1 MVYAIPDM
9 AEKTEN
15 SIHVD
20 EARTLDGLFR
30 TRVKRSPNAV
40 AYRYFDKASGEWRD
54 SSWQEMAGEVARW
67 QAGLASLNLE
77 PGDRVALSLKNSREW
92 VMFEQAALGLG
103 LVVVPLYTDDR
114 PDNIAFIVE
123 DAGVKLL
130 LLQDVRRWK
139 QLAPALAGQSPLQS
153 VVLLGGDCE
162 GLPDEDE
169 RLICARNLLPAGGHD
184 LQALPEDPR
193 ALATIVYTSG
203 TTGRPKGVMLSH
215 HNILSIAHSAT
226 TMADFHG
233 EDIFLSF
240 LPLSHTLERTGGYYL
255 PMMIGATVAFS
266 RSITQLAE
274 DLQIIRPTVLIS
286 VPRIYERI
294 YTRIRSQLEKGPA
307 YKRWLFHAAVA
318 TGWHYFERQQG
329 RRRWHPKLLLH
340 PLLRRLVA
348 EKISQRLGGRL
359 RFAISGGA
367 ALTYEIAHTFLGL
380 GIPILQGYG
389 LTETSP
395 VISVNLPE
403 DNEPAS
409 VGVPLRGIQVRIGPD
424 HEVQV
429 KSPGIMLGYWNNHTA
444 TAEMIGRDGW
454 LNTGDQG
461 YLRNNHITITGRL
474 KDILVLSNGEKVPPA
489 DMEMAIALD
498 PLFEQVIVIGEG
510 RSWLAALIVLNVEQ
524 WPGFARNCGVDPDEA
539 SSLGDKRVTGAVL
552 RRITALL
559 HDFPGYAKIR
569 RVHLSLEPWTI
580 DNGLLTPTMKIKRTR
595 VLEHR
600 KEEIK
605 QLYGDGR

>member
-1 MVYAIPDM
+1 M
-9 AEKTEN
+9 AEHNEN
-15 SIHVD
+15 GIHYD

-30 TRVKRSPNAV
+30 TRVSRTPDAI
-40 AYRYFDKASGEWRD
+40 AYRYFDKETHAWRE
-54 SSWQEMAGEVARW
+54 SSWREMALEVARW

-77 PGDRVALSLKNSREW
+77 PGDRVALSLRNSREW

-114 PDNIAFIVE
+114 ADNIAFIVE
-123 DAGVKLL
+123 DAGIKLL

-139 QLAPALAGQSPLQS
+139 QLAPALNDTPTLDD
-153 VVLLGGDCE
+153 VVLLNGDCE
-162 GLPDEDE
+162 GMLDEDE
-169 RLICARNLLPAGGHD
+169 RLICAHSLLPAGEHA
-184 LQALPEDPR
+184 LQALPDDPH

-215 HNILSIAHSAT
+215 YNILSIAHSAT
-226 TMADFHG
+226 TMAPFYAADT
-233 EDIFLSF
+233 FLSF

-255 PMMIGATVAFS
+255 PMLVGATVAFS

-286 VPRIYERI
+286 VPRIYERL
-294 YTRIRSQLEKGPA
+294 YTRLSSQLEKSPF
-307 YKRWLFHAAVA
+307 YRRWLFHAAVA
-318 TGWHYFERQQG
+318 VGWHAFEYQQG
-329 RRRWHPKLLLH
+329 RRRWHPKLLFQS
-340 PLLRRLVA
+340 LLQRLVA
-348 EKISQRLGGRL
+348 DKVSQRLGGRL

-367 ALTYEIAHTFLGL
+367 ALPHEIAHTFLGL

-403 DNEPAS
+403 DNDPAS
-409 VGVPLRGIQVRIGPD
+409 VGVPLRGIEVRIGAD

-429 KSPGIMLGYWNNHTA
+429 KSPGIMLGYWNNHKA

-461 YLRNNHITITGRL
+461 YIKDGHIYITGRL

-498 PLFEQVIVIGEG
+498 TLFEQVMVIGEG
-510 RSWLAALIVLNVEQ
+510 RSWLAALIVLNEEE
-524 WPGFARNCGVDPDEA
+524 WPEFARKCGVDPEA
-539 SSLGDKRVTGAVL
+539 KSSLKDKRVTAAVL
-552 RRITALL
+552 HRITKLL
-559 HDFPGYAKIR
+559 HHFPGYAKIR

-580 DNGLLTPTMKIKRTR
+580 DNGLLTPTMKVKRNK
-595 VLEHR
+595 VLAYLEN
-600 KEEIK
+600 EVE
-605 QLYGDGR
+605 QLYSNGR